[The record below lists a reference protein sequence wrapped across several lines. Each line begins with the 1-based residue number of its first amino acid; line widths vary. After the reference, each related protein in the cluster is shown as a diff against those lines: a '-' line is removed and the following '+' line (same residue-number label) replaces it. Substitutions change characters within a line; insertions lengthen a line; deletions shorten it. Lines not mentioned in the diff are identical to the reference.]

1 VRKVAETEGRVGCGQ
16 LFMRNADGSCIQR
29 AAAILFRDLLIARMV
44 SERGP
49 IVVLRVWVIM
59 SYQVEGYCYANDAEF
74 RSKLAE

>member
-16 LFMRNADGSCIQR
+16 LFMCNADGSRIQR
-29 AAAILFRDLLIARMV
+29 AAAILFRDLPIARLV
-44 SERGP
+44 SEKDP

-59 SYQVEGYCYANDAEF
+59 AYQVEGYCNANDAEF